1 MKKVLVIRLSAM
13 GDVAMTV
20 PVLSSF
26 VKSGTDVKL
35 YVLSR
40 KEYAPFFKTIGVN
53 FIGINLKDYGG
64 LKGLYRLFK
73 ILKKEQFELV
83 LDLHDVLRSNILW
96 IFFRLAGIKVV
107 VINKGRKGK
116 RAMTRRKNKILSPLR
131 TTCERYADV
140 FLKAGFCI
148 NPDFR
153 SIYGEDSDMTD
164 KVEDILAK
172 SEETKIGIAPFA
184 AFKGKSYPPERMA
197 EVVEHL
203 TTKGFSLFLFGA
215 VADKSLLEEWQS
227 RYPHCLSMAGKL
239 TLTEELQLMS
249 KLDLMLS
256 MDSANMHLA
265 SLVNVPVVS
274 IWGATH
280 PYAGFTGWGQ
290 SPENIVQADVPCRP
304 CSVYGGKPCRRK
316 DKPYACLNEI
326 SPGTITDK
334 IVSVLAKKKT

>member
-26 VKSGTDVKL
+26 VKSGKDVKL

-53 FIGINLKDYGG
+53 FIGINLKDYRG

-107 VINKGRKGK
+107 VIDKGRKAK
-116 RAMTRRKNKILSPLR
+116 RAMTRKKNKILNPLR

-140 FLKAGFCI
+140 FHKAGFCI

-153 SIYGEDSDMTD
+153 SIYDKDSEMTD
-164 KVEDILAK
+164 KVEDILSK
-172 SEETKIGIAPFA
+172 SETTKIGIAPFA
-184 AFKGKSYPPERMA
+184 AYKGKSYPPERMA

-203 TTKGFSLFLFGA
+203 TTKGFSVFLFGGA
-215 VADKSLLEEWQS
+215 DDKSVLDEWQS

-290 SPENIVQADVPCRP
+290 SPENIVQAELSCRP
-304 CSVYGGKPCRRK
+304 CSVYGNKPCRRK
-316 DKPYACLNEI
+316 DKAYACLNEI
-326 SPGTITDK
+326 SPGTITDR
-334 IVSVLAKKKT
+334 IVSALPKK